1 MKKNRESEDNL
12 FEALTLIEKEKGIPA
27 SFMLEQITKAIVTA
41 CKNSYGGNDDVAV
54 KYNKTTG
61 QLEAYLNKTVVEEVN
76 DINREITLSS
86 ARNISPTAALG
97 DKVAIRLNPK
107 SFGRIA
113 VMTARN
119 MIRQGI
125 RDGEKEQALSE
136 YQSKLQDIVTA
147 TVEQVDPNTGNAT
160 LKLGKA
166 IAILPKSD
174 QVAGEVL
181 KVGEPIKVYV
191 LNVKS
196 GDRGPRAI
204 ISRTHP
210 DFVKKLFEEQVPE
223 IFDGTVEVKSVSREA
238 GSRTKIAVFSKDSD
252 VDAVGACIGPK
263 GTRVGNIVSQLNGE
277 KIDIIEYNEDPVEF
291 IKKALSPAD
300 VLKVTLAASG
310 DKSCKATVPDSQ
322 LSLAIGNKGQN
333 VRLAAK
339 LTGWKIDIRP
349 ESGFFG
355 EEEEEEET
363 PAAETAEDTIEEAT
377 ADETTE
383 DTIEEAPADETAS
396 EDTAAEDTEQTE
408 EPVEEEDSQEASE
421 ITEETDDESEEEAV
435 EDTDEETD
443 E

>member
-27 SFMLEQITKAIVTA
+27 SFMLEQISKAIVTA
-41 CKNSYGGNDDVAV
+41 CKNSYGGNDDVDV

-61 QLEAYLNKTVVEEVN
+61 QLEAHLNKTVVDEVT
-76 DINREITLSS
+76 DINREITLQA
-86 ARNISPTAALG
+86 ARKIDPTAAVG
-97 DKVAIRLNPK
+97 DKVGIRLNPK
-107 SFGRIA
+107 NFGRIA

-166 IAILPKSD
+166 IAILPKND

-181 KVGEPIKVYV
+181 TVGEPVKVYV
-191 LNVKS
+191 VNVKS

-223 IFDGTVEVKSVSREA
+223 ISDGTVEVKSVSREA
-238 GSRTKIAVFSKDSD
+238 GSRTKIAVFSKDTN

-263 GTRVGNIVSQLNGE
+263 GSRVGNIVGQLNGE

-355 EEEEEEET
+355 EDEEEEEIH
-363 PAAETAEDTIEEAT
+363 AAESSENTEEETSIPAETEEDVIEKTAENAAENEASEEISDNYVEDA
-377 ADETTE
+377 AGSEDSEETTE
-383 DTIEEAPADETAS
+383 S
-396 EDTAAEDTEQTE
+396 
-408 EPVEEEDSQEASE
+408 
-421 ITEETDDESEEEAV
+421 TDDE
-435 EDTDEETD
+435 TDE
-443 E
+443 

>member
-1 MKKNRESEDNL
+1 MKKNKEPEENL

-27 SFMLEQITKAIVTA
+27 DFMLAQISKAIITA
-41 CKNSYGGNDDVAV
+41 CKNSYGGNDDVTV
-54 KYNKTTG
+54 QYNKTKG
-61 QLEAYLNKTVVEEVN
+61 RLEASLNKTVVEEVT
-76 DINREITLSS
+76 DVNREISLSA
-86 ARNISPTAALG
+86 ARKVRPTAAIG
-97 DKVAIRLNPK
+97 EKVGISLDPK
-107 SFGRIA
+107 NFGRIA

-160 LKLGKA
+160 LRLGKA
-166 IAILPKSD
+166 IAILPKND
-174 QVAGEVL
+174 QVPGETL
-181 KVGEPIKVYV
+181 NVGDLIKVYV
-191 LNVKS
+191 VNVKTS
-196 GDRGPRAI
+196 DRGPRAI

-210 DFVKKLFEEQVPE
+210 DFVKRLFEEQVPE
-223 IFDGTVEVKSVSREA
+223 IFDSVVEIKSVSREA
-238 GSRTKIAVFSKDSD
+238 GSRTKIAVISNDPE

-263 GTRVGNIVSQLNGE
+263 GQRVGTIVSQLGGE

-300 VLKVTLAASG
+300 VLDVKIDPSG
-310 DKSCKATVPDSQ
+310 EKICKATVPDSQ

-355 EEEEEEET
+355 EEEEDEEKETYIGDGLDDDKEENET
-363 PAAETAEDTIEEAT
+363 PSDEQVNLDDTEKETTEAT
-377 ADETTE
+377 TETDTDETTE
-383 DTIEEAPADETAS
+383 ETAETEETGAEESAEEA
-396 EDTAAEDTEQTE
+396 AETE
-408 EPVEEEDSQEASE
+408 ETSESNEEASE
-421 ITEETDDESEEEAV
+421 ES
-435 EDTDEETD
+435 
-443 E
+443 

>member
-1 MKKNRESEDNL
+1 MKKNKEPEENL

-27 SFMLEQITKAIVTA
+27 DFMLTQISKAIITA
-41 CKNSYGGNDDVAV
+41 CKNSYGGNDDVTV
-54 KYNKTTG
+54 QYNKTKG
-61 QLEAYLNKTVVEEVN
+61 RLEASLNKTVVEEVT
-76 DINREITLSS
+76 DVNREISLSA
-86 ARNISPTAALG
+86 ARKIRPTAALG
-97 DKVAIRLNPK
+97 EKVGIALDPK
-107 SFGRIA
+107 NFGRIA

-160 LKLGKA
+160 LRLGKA
-166 IAILPKSD
+166 IAILPKND
-174 QVAGEVL
+174 QVPGETL
-181 KVGEPIKVYV
+181 NVGDLIKVYV
-191 LNVKS
+191 VNVKTS
-196 GDRGPRAI
+196 DRGPRAI

-210 DFVKKLFEEQVPE
+210 DFVKRLFEEQVPE
-223 IFDGTVEVKSVSREA
+223 IFDSVVEIKSVSREA
-238 GSRTKIAVFSKDSD
+238 GSRTKIAVISNDPE

-263 GTRVGNIVSQLNGE
+263 GQRVGTIVSQLGGE

-300 VLKVTLAASG
+300 VLDVKIDPSG
-310 DKSCKATVPDSQ
+310 EKICKATVPDSQ

-355 EEEEEEET
+355 EEDEDEEEET
-363 PAAETAEDTIEEAT
+363 YIGDGLDDDKEENETPS
-377 ADETTE
+377 DEQVNL
-383 DTIEEAPADETAS
+383 D
-396 EDTAAEDTEQTE
+396 DTEE
-408 EPVEEEDSQEASE
+408 E
-421 ITEETDDESEEEAV
+421 ITEETAETETEETGTEESAEETAETEETSESNEEASEES
-435 EDTDEETD
+435 
-443 E
+443 